1 MTLQHSHVPR
11 VLHPLAT
18 SLALGLSL
26 AALPAFAAD
35 HLVRD
40 AAGYAAVAKT
50 LQPGD
55 TVILADG
62 VWRDI
67 DLLLRGTGKIGQPIK
82 LTAQTPGKVILSG
95 QSQLRLAGSYL
106 EVSNL
111 VFRDGWAPGGE
122 VVSFRASSKEWATHS
137 RVTGVVID
145 GYNKPDRQQSRSE
158 ERF

>member
-1 MTLQHSHVPR
+1 M
-11 VLHPLAT
+11 
-18 SLALGLSL
+18 
-26 AALPAFAAD
+26 
-35 HLVRD
+35 
-40 AAGYAAVAKT
+40 AKN

-62 VWRDI
+62 VWRDT

-111 VFRDGWAPGGE
+111 VFRDGWAPGSE

-137 RVTGVVID
+137 DRLRVRPARPRPAAVVQPQ
-145 GYNKPDRQQSRSE
+145 GSQGPR
-158 ERF
+158 